1 MTSTGHEE
9 EFRRLFEMEAQT
21 RLSALADQ
29 ALELEARGAD
39 RDLVDAMYRNAH
51 TLKGGAGVVG
61 LKDIADVVHG
71 LEQLLDDLR
80 SGRREASTPV
90 ADAVL
95 GAVDALRDMI
105 ARTIEGRKADEAAA
119 RARAALAGADA
130 PTGAPAGET
139 PPAAGRPAVELAV
152 TAPGR
157 LEGRGRDEPPA
168 RHRPDARDAIP
179 VPVGRL
185 DELVRLVGESA
196 GAQLRVGRLLA
207 ERLGEEPAAIDE
219 YRNLARLID
228 QLQAQAMR
236 ARMVSVG
243 TVTAPLRRA
252 ARDLAHQA
260 GKRVAF
266 EVAGEDTELDRH
278 VLERLRDSLVA
289 LVRNAVD
296 HGIEPTSVREA
307 AGKSPEGRVMVHA
320 MQVGSEVIVTVSDDG
335 RGIDHDRVARA
346 LGAGHALSR
355 DETLAA
361 IFRPGISTAEAL
373 TGVSGR
379 GVGLDEVRAAVADVR
394 GRVEVHSVP
403 GEGTEFR
410 ISVPMTLAILR
421 CLLVEAGGQRFA
433 VPLHACIALLGPDD
447 ADAVHAEGRP
457 AVWVSDDAVA
467 QSPLTAVLELEGPDP
482 QGPVVVLSVPH
493 GRHAFR
499 VDRLLGQ
506 RDVVI
511 KDLGRVLPRVDVL
524 AGASVEADGAVLLV
538 LDAGGLIDAAGTG
551 AGAAGPAAREA
562 TGAVEAAADAPG
574 LPPGRAVVLVV
585 DDALTIRELQRSI
598 LERAG
603 YDVVTAASGAEA
615 LDRLASGD
623 VDLVLTDVEMPEMDG
638 FELTERIRTAPA
650 GRNVPVIILTSR
662 AGDADRR
669 RGLEA
674 GADGYLLKASFDE
687 HALLTAVA
695 RLLGRPGGRS

>member
-1 MTSTGHEE
+1 MSSTGHEE

-29 ALELEARGAD
+29 ALELEAGGAD
-39 RDLVDAMYRNAH
+39 RELVDAMYRNAH

-61 LKDIADVVHG
+61 LKGIAEVVHG
-71 LEQLLDDLR
+71 LEQVLDDLR
-80 SGRREASTPV
+80 AGRREASTPV

-95 GAVDALRDMI
+95 GVVDALRDMI
-105 ARTIEGRKADEAAA
+105 ARTLQGQPADEAAA

-130 PTGAPAGET
+130 PTGAPADDERPTAGR
-139 PPAAGRPAVELAV
+139 PPAAELAV

-157 LEGRGRDEPPA
+157 LEGLAPDEPPA

-207 ERLGEEPAAIDE
+207 ERLGEEPGTIDE
-219 YRNLARLID
+219 YRNLARVID

-252 ARDLAHQA
+252 ARDIAHQA
-260 GKRVAF
+260 GKRVVF
-266 EVAGEDTELDRH
+266 EIAGEDTELDRH
-278 VLERLRDSLVA
+278 VLERLRDPLVA

-346 LGAGHALSR
+346 LGAGRALSR

-361 IFRPGISTAEAL
+361 IFRPGLSTAEAL

-379 GVGLDEVRAAVADVR
+379 GVGLDEVRSAVADVR

-410 ISVPMTLAILR
+410 ISVPMTLAMLR

-433 VPLHACIALLGPDD
+433 VPMHACIALLDPAE
-447 ADAVHAEGRP
+447 ADAVHSEGRP

-467 QSPLTAVLELEGPDP
+467 QSPLAAVLEMQTPAA

-538 LDAGGLIDAAGTG
+538 LDAGGLIDAAGSG
-551 AGAAGPAAREA
+551 ARAAGQAAEA
-562 TGAVEAAADAPG
+562 TGAVEAGAAAPG
-574 LPPGRAVVLVV
+574 LPSGRAVVLVV

-615 LDRLASGD
+615 LDRLGSGD
-623 VDLVLTDVEMPEMDG
+623 VDLVLTDVEMPGMDG
-638 FELTERIRTAPA
+638 FELTERIRTAPT

-695 RLLGRPGGRS
+695 RLLGRSGSRS